1 MFELLELILAS
12 PIGVFIFAGLQDV
25 LYAVIVAA
33 DCDECGF
40 NDLGKLLFGG
50 VTAAILVGVVIS
62 VLARRMKEKTPSA
75 SEFVSIR
82 SPVDDKS
89 LRAVQKNLQRAFRSL
104 EMNAGIRSLPLA
116 ILYQE
121 IVIRTRMDTRAYCE
135 KSRRRSRARARPTD
149 KLAE

>member
-40 NDLGKLLFGG
+40 NDLGKQLFGG
-50 VTAAILVGVVIS
+50 VIAAILVGVVIS

-89 LRAVQKNLQRAFRSL
+89 L
-104 EMNAGIRSLPLA
+104 
-116 ILYQE
+116 
-121 IVIRTRMDTRAYCE
+121 
-135 KSRRRSRARARPTD
+135 
-149 KLAE
+149 